1 MSTTHTIEGFV
12 SGLVKQFSS
21 RHDSVYAELD
31 RLGGIRR
38 RTLTMVEN
46 ITDEQASFVPT
57 IKAWSIAQN
66 LDHMV
71 LFEDLYRG
79 TIQKLIDL
87 GKQGRKPNIVYT
99 LKDIDVSLAGMPDFM
114 LSAMEAPLN
123 MMNPFIPSAVR
134 QAIVRFPILSANT
147 PQVAA
152 PRPGLK
158 MNTLREQLVESAKVT
173 RDLLSAPLP
182 ADPREMGISHPL
194 LGINN
199 VIDLLGMMCAH
210 EERHQD
216 QIQRILDT
224 PGFPQAT

>member
-1 MSTTHTIEGFV
+1 MSTTHAIEGFV

-21 RHDSVYAELD
+21 RNDSVYAELD

-38 RTLTMVEN
+38 RTLSMVEN
-46 ITDEQASFVPT
+46 LTEEQASFAPT
-57 IKAWSIAQN
+57 IKAWSVAQN
-66 LDHMV
+66 LDHIV

-79 TIQKLIDL
+79 AIQKLIDL
-87 GKQGRKPNIVYT
+87 GKQGKKPQVTYT
-99 LKDIDVSLAGMPDFM
+99 LKDIDVSLSALPEFM
-114 LSAMEAPLN
+114 LKAMEAPLN

-152 PRPGLK
+152 PRTGLK
-158 MNTLREQLVESAKVT
+158 LSTLRTQLAESASVT

-182 ADPREMGISHPL
+182 ANPREMAISHPV

-216 QIQRILDT
+216 QIQRILDN
-224 PGFPQAT
+224 PGLPAAV